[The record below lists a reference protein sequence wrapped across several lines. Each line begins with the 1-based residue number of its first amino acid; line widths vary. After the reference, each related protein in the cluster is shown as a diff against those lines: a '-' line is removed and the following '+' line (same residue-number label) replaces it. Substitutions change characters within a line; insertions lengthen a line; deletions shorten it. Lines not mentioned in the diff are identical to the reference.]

1 MMRRLFWLSMGA
13 TVGALV
19 VRKVSA
25 VAERLTPAGVL
36 GSAADGLRDLA
47 AAVGDFSADVRVAAA
62 EREAELRAATGLG
75 TPVPARRPLALP
87 AGERLALP
95 RRGLYAAEE

>member
-13 TVGALV
+13 TMGALV

-25 VAERLTPAGVL
+25 AAERLTPASAL
-36 GSAADGLRDLA
+36 GSLADGLRDLA
-47 AAVGDFSADVRVAAA
+47 GAVGDFGADVRVAAA
-62 EREAELRAATGLG
+62 EREAELRAAAGLDA
-75 TPVPARRPLALP
+75 PLALRRPLALP

-95 RRGLYAAEE
+95 RHGLYAADD